1 MLSSRNSPLGREEL
15 ISKMHQKMQS
25 SWSCYR
31 VDLVSPRSFLE
42 YFHEY
47 ENHTYKKSIKKIPNK
62 RILSTMNKERSSMVC
77 DLRSWTNTIENFSS
91 SGTRCILYLLKNHIM
106 FIFKS
111 NNGVNDI
118 DMMRKMRREL
128 RSFSPWFALI
138 QIHISMNRSHTDCP
152 FKSICLSYKA
162 LRSHTDQFH
171 ILEK

>member
-91 SGTRCILYLLKNHIM
+91 SGTRCILYSLKNHIM

-111 NNGVNDI
+111 NNGVNNI
-118 DMMRKMRREL
+118 DMAGWEENFDRFL
-128 RSFSPWFALI
+128 RDLRWYRYTSLWIEAI
-138 QIHISMNRSHTDCP
+138 QIVLLNLSVCRTKHWEAILIN
-152 FKSICLSYKA
+152 SIY
-162 LRSHTDQFH
+162 
-171 ILEK
+171 